1 MPENQIPATTP
12 APGPEPGPSAQWGPN
27 APRGARAVLNR
38 MIKEGATV
46 PLFLGQ
52 TLVNSLRDLG
62 YDHPT
67 SAVCE
72 HVDNA
77 IQWGAKEVRVY
88 FHQSGRRSNY
98 AIDVLVWDNGR
109 GMAPN
114 VLRAAMAFGGS
125 MCFDNRAGIGRYGVG
140 MKGAALS
147 MGPVLDV
154 YSWQGRGAFYNLML
168 DTDEI
173 SNDKSNLV
181 TLPEPQLLD
190 VLPPEIRTILTEPL
204 TYP

>member
-1 MPENQIPATTP
+1 MSQNELPVSTP
-12 APGPEPGPSAQWGPN
+12 DSIPEPASSPQWGPN

-77 IQWGAKEVRVY
+77 IQWGAKEVRV
-88 FHQSGRRSNY
+88 
-98 AIDVLVWDNGR
+98 
-109 GMAPN
+109 
-114 VLRAAMAFGGS
+114 AAA
-125 MCFDNRAGIGRYGVG
+125 
-140 MKGAALS
+140 
-147 MGPVLDV
+147 
-154 YSWQGRGAFYNLML
+154 
-168 DTDEI
+168 
-173 SNDKSNLV
+173 
-181 TLPEPQLLD
+181 PQLAQYMRTSEYPLPAHSRSK
-190 VLPPEIRTILTEPL
+190 PPECARLGQCPRRTWTSCARSTRTGSVATSAPPRGRTPRSSL
-204 TYP
+204 